1 MNNDTLSQLA
11 VSGLI
16 IFSKDGIIDTVKA
29 PEFGKVVIKYKS
41 GQPYDVAVTEHKKI

>member
-16 IFSKDGIIDTVKA
+16 IFSKDGIIETVKA
-29 PEFGKVVIKYKS
+29 PEFGQVLIKYKN
-41 GQPYDVAVTEHKKI
+41 GQPYSVAVTEDKKI